1 MEKLINAA
9 RLAKKNSY
17 SPYSK
22 YRVGAAVLTDDE
34 TIISGCNVESSS
46 YGLTCCAER
55 TALFSAISNG
65 HNKFKALALITKD
78 GGTPCGACRQV
89 IWDLCGDIPI
99 YIADENGNVD
109 ETTSK
114 ALLPKAFDG
123 SSLK

>member
-1 MEKLINAA
+1 MEKLINVA
-9 RLAKKNSY
+9 RLAQKNSY

-22 YRVGAAVLTDDE
+22 YRVGAAVLTDDD
-34 TIISGCNVESSS
+34 TIVSGCNVESSS

-55 TALFSAISNG
+55 VAIYSAIAQG
-65 HNKFKALALITKD
+65 HNKFKALAIITKN

-99 YIADENGNVD
+99 YIVDEKGKID

-114 ALLPKAFDG
+114 ELLPKAFDG
-123 SSLK
+123 SLLK

>member
-1 MEKLINAA
+1 MKKLINAA
-9 RLAKKNSY
+9 RLTQKYSY
-17 SPYSK
+17 APYSK
-22 YRVGAAVLTDDE
+22 YKVGAAVLTDDD

-55 TALFSAISNG
+55 VAIYSAIAQG
-65 HNKFKALALITKD
+65 HNKFKALAIFTEN

-99 YIADENGNVD
+99 YIADEKGNVD

-114 ALLPKAFDG
+114 ELLPKAFELN
-123 SSLK
+123 SH

>member
-65 HNKFKALALITKD
+65 HNKFKALAVITKD

>member
-1 MEKLINAA
+1 MEKLIDAA
-9 RLAKKNSY
+9 RLAQKHSY

-22 YRVGAAVLTDDE
+22 YKVGAAVLTDDN

-55 TALFSAISNG
+55 TALFSAIG
-65 HNKFKALALITKD
+65 KGYRKFKALAVITEN

-99 YIADENGNVD
+99 YITDEKGKVD

-123 SSLK
+123 SLLK